1 MSKEPQ
7 PRKVIAVPLE
17 SVLAELGELRKYIEA
32 LQAQIDQVS
41 SELEDVIASRNLI
54 SELKTSKPDEL
65 FMPSDRRGL
74 VLIRAKPLSKDKVV
88 IHVGVNYYVEMGLE
102 EAMEV
107 LSRIERE
114 GKEVLATLQRE
125 LNNAL
130 TYYQQLQGLVS
141 QALSRR
147 GGTGVSKGT

>member
-147 GGTGVSKGT
+147 GGTGVSKST

>member
-1 MSKEPQ
+1 LSKEPQ

-147 GGTGVSKGT
+147 GGTGVSKST